1 MDAATRFTYRELE
14 VLRWLKEGKT
24 SMDIGTILAI
34 SERTVNFHVQNIKR
48 KANAVSRAQA
58 VAVAITHGLLA
69 DPAATAAGRSAGAP

>member
-48 KANAVSRAQA
+48 KANAVNRAQA
-58 VAVAITHGLLA
+58 VAVAMQTGQL
-69 DPAATAAGRSAGAP
+69 S